1 MSAFIPN
8 TTVSVF
14 RNQPETEESPD
25 VFGDY
30 APKPDPPVQDADA
43 TGLYALLTDG
53 GQRTYQPASG
63 EATVVHKYKIQL
75 RPKVFTFSE
84 QDRVKD
90 ERTGLIY
97 LVDAV
102 ATDQGTVQESDII
115 LTVRRVT

>member
-14 RNQPETEESPD
+14 RNQPETEEMPD

-30 APKPDPPVQDADA
+30 VPKPDPPVQDADA
-43 TGLYALLTDG
+43 TGLYARLTDA

-75 RPKVFTFSE
+75 RPEAFAFSE

-90 ERTGLIY
+90 ERSGRIY
-97 LVDAV
+97 LVDAI
-102 ATDQGTVQESDII
+102 AEDTGTEQKSDII